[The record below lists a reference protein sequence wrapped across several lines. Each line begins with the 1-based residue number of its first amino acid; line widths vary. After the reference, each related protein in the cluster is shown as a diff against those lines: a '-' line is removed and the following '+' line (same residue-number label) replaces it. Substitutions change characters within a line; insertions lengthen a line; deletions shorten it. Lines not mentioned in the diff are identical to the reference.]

1 MAIREFRSPTYL
13 HQGAIVYK
21 TSRSEVDYI
30 LSGHLR
36 RLRKLTARCGV
47 KVDVAFTVKMT
58 SLATAPTVWTN
69 TVWEVGNVNKHD
81 GSAVVSE
88 WAAR

>member
-1 MAIREFRSPTYL
+1 M
-13 HQGAIVYK
+13 
-21 TSRSEVDYI
+21 
-30 LSGHLR
+30 
-36 RLRKLTARCGV
+36 RKLTARCGV

>member
-1 MAIREFRSPTYL
+1 MRRRRRIRQCRRGVRASLAIREF
-13 HQGAIVYK
+13 
-21 TSRSEVDYI
+21 
-30 LSGHLR
+30 
-36 RLRKLTARCGV
+36 